1 MYSYQ
6 LLCMKLKYSEYS
18 FYYTILQHGLYWDP
32 SKGNVI
38 TDSVITASPIAFI
51 FTRYCLL
58 SIFYRFMSNDRNFVW
73 KMYMQSTLIYKQ
85 HILYLIYTTFKLC
98 PVVRKSKLCPV
109 VRKSN
114 SSVENCLPC
123 NPWIE
128 GSNPGGNHTSFS
140 ESHRMNPFL
149 IKLLILYP

>member
-1 MYSYQ
+1 MKLYHINLCNDPKLDITIFSYFRSSVFSYW
-6 LLCMKLKYSEYS
+6 LLCIKLKYSEYS

-73 KMYMQSTLIYKQ
+73 KMYM
-85 HILYLIYTTFKLC
+85 
-98 PVVRKSKLCPV
+98 
-109 VRKSN
+109 
-114 SSVENCLPC
+114 
-123 NPWIE
+123 
-128 GSNPGGNHTSFS
+128 
-140 ESHRMNPFL
+140 
-149 IKLLILYP
+149 